1 MSQEHTKYV
10 VDAKMEN
17 LEYLVVNIETF
28 GNDFALCFRIM
39 NHLTML
45 LRIIYPLMPKTLL
58 KVLGMVFLTNN
69 IKIFYFSVIIYQR
82 YFQIELFTLFDD
94 SDLNSFL
101 RSSEFAEI
109 SLHEHTQF
117 VSKPE
122 IL

>member
-39 NHLTML
+39 NHLSML

-69 IKIFYFSVIIYQR
+69 IKIFYFSFIIYQR
-82 YFQIELFTLFDD
+82 YFQVELFALFDD

-101 RSSEFAEI
+101 RSSEFEF

-117 VSKPE
+117 VSKSE